1 MAVFLDSLTK
11 AADYFGGVISPQRL
25 GQLADAQQ
33 LHSQEVASARGG
45 ATRKGM
51 FHEHVALHLE
61 QAGRL
66 VEHDCPCWRVAYAQ
80 GAQELPASD
89 VEHIS
94 QELLDLERA
103 ESATELEYRQAAL
116 RTAQGDVAE
125 LQQQVEELRQ
135 QHAELQET
143 AASFAGEVA
152 AREEYLEALKHQA
165 GEDMLLLALA
175 REREADLRR
184 RIEHLYKQHREEVRV
199 LHYELEVHAQQRATD
214 QREVTSAVSMQSW
227 AFQEW
232 IKSEDNLH
240 RWQRFISPVLAVAG
254 GGVGWALERFVL
266 G

>member
-1 MAVFLDSLTK
+1 MAVFLDSLAK

-51 FHEHVALHLE
+51 FHEHIAFYLE

-66 VEHDCPCWRVAYAQ
+66 GEHDCPCWRVAYAQ

-103 ESATELEYRQAAL
+103 EWATELEYRQAAL

-152 AREEYLEALKHQA
+152 AREEYLEALK
-165 GEDMLLLALA
+165 
-175 REREADLRR
+175 
-184 RIEHLYKQHREEVRV
+184 
-199 LHYELEVHAQQRATD
+199 
-214 QREVTSAVSMQSW
+214 TSG
-227 AFQEW
+227 
-232 IKSEDNLH
+232 
-240 RWQRFISPVLAVAG
+240 R
-254 GGVGWALERFVL
+254 
-266 G
+266 